1 MSKSQSNKTNHLVFP
16 SGRTVRACRNDVK
29 KLKKEVA
36 SSGSKLSTSRALDII
51 AEKNG
56 ISGGWHKAIHQ
67 LSMGDTADIYP
78 VTVLYSS
85 NGKVHSSTIHGTRPS
100 LKDKDV
106 KGLISSHKPSRF
118 SENLRAR
125 VGSDRTFFSAVL
137 NEKGQAYR
145 TVKIKSFEDS
155 HAFHH
160 GMYSL
165 GYYQLVEDFI
175 PYIYRHYDI
184 VLAPDRT
191 LHFQFPGWDKR
202 PIDLTASL
210 QMRMVMW
217 LDYMDSEPP
226 IDNNDDFREL
236 RKNRSNWTFDMCAI
250 YWKFAVELT
259 GHPFNEAPNA
269 NIQKIIQY
277 ATLSAIKGFHALIDK
292 REKVAEFNLP
302 VTPIQEF

>member
-16 SGRTVRACRNDVK
+16 SGRTVKACRNDVK

-36 SSGSKLSTSRALDII
+36 SSGCKLSTSRALDII

-56 ISGGWHKAIHQ
+56 MSGGWHKAIHQ
-67 LSMGDTADIYP
+67 LSMDDIADIYP

-85 NGKVHSSTIHGTRPS
+85 NGKVHSSTIHGMRPS
-100 LKDKDV
+100 LKDEDV
-106 KGLISSHKPSRF
+106 KGLISSHKPSHF

-125 VGSDRTFFSAVL
+125 VGSDRTFNSAVL

-145 TVKIKSFEDS
+145 TVKIESIEDS

-175 PYIYRHYDI
+175 PDSYRHYDI

-191 LHFQFPGWDKR
+191 FHFQFPGWDKR

-210 QMRMVMW
+210 QMRMVLW

-226 IDNNDDFREL
+226 IDNNEDFCEL
-236 RKNRSNWTFDMCAI
+236 RKNRPNWTFDMCTI

-277 ATLSAIKGFHALIDK
+277 ATLSAIKGFHTLIDK
-292 REKVAEFNLP
+292 REKVAESYLP
-302 VTPIQEF
+302 LTPIQEF

>member
-16 SGRTVRACRNDVK
+16 SGRTVKACRNDVK
-29 KLKKEVA
+29 KLKREVA

-100 LKDKDV
+100 LKDEDV

-175 PYIYRHYDI
+175 PAIYRHYDI

-259 GHPFNEAPNA
+259 GHPFNKAPNA